1 MDRAALKAKLT
12 TALGI
17 DPNEPAVKQSSAI
30 AKPPRQTEEDPNDVS
45 AGLDAVLHST
55 QKLLAVNR
63 GQADPD
69 ERDSLMFRTV
79 KGPAEL
85 MQERTT
91 LDAGKLRWSAMRRL
105 SRMRSLKALVPG
117 HFDGYAE
124 GLIVGNPLS
133 SPLEEINPMH
143 LVEQARRIT
152 QMGPGGLP
160 SEDSIS
166 AEAQALH
173 PSSFGFLD
181 ILAGPE
187 SSRIGV
193 DTRAAWGTKIGSDGK
208 IYQRFYDRRAGVH
221 RWLSPQDLDGK
232 VLGLPD

>member
-1 MDRAALKAKLT
+1 MDTLRQKLIDSLGLK
-12 TALGI
+12 
-17 DPNEPAVKQSSAI
+17 DEPSVKQSA
-30 AKPPRQTEEDPNDVS
+30 AAPRPMRQNARTPDDVPVDV
-45 AGLDAVLHST
+45 DAVLHAT
-55 QKLLAVNR
+55 GKLLAVNR
-63 GQADPD
+63 GEAEPD
-69 ERDSLMFRTV
+69 ERDALMYRTIL
-79 KGPAEL
+79 GPDKL
-85 MQERTT
+85 MSERVD
-91 LDAGKLRWSAMRRL
+91 LDAGKLRFNAMKRL
-105 SRMRSLKALVPG
+105 SRMRNLKAFQPG
-117 HFDGYAE
+117 HFDGYAT
-124 GLIVGNPLS
+124 GLMIGNPLS

-143 LVEQARRIT
+143 LVEQSRRIT

-208 IYQRFYDRRAGVH
+208 IYQRFKDRKKGVY
-221 RWLSPQDLDGK
+221 RWLNPEDLHGK
-232 VLGLPD
+232 TLGIPD

>member
-1 MDRAALKAKLT
+1 VNPDAIRKRLVA
-12 TALGI
+12 ALGI
-17 DPNEPAVKQSSAI
+17 QEEPAVKQSA
-30 AKPPRQTEEDPNDVS
+30 AAARPPRVVEDDPHDVS
-45 AGLDAVLHST
+45 AGLDSILHST
-55 QKLLAVNR
+55 KKLLAVNR
-63 GQADPD
+63 GEAEPD
-69 ERDSLMFRTV
+69 ERDSLMFR
-79 KGPAEL
+79 KILGPDKL
-85 MQERTT
+85 MSERVQ
-91 LDAGKLRWSAMRRL
+91 LDAGKLRLNAMRRL
-105 SRMRSLKALVPG
+105 SRMRTLKGLTPG
-117 HFDGYAE
+117 HFDGYAT

-160 SEDSIS
+160 SEESIS
-166 AEAQALH
+166 SEAQSLH

-208 IYQRFYDRRAGVH
+208 IYQRFLDRRKGVH
-221 RWLSPQDLDGK
+221 RWLSPEDLHGK
-232 VLGLPD
+232 TLGIPD

>member
-1 MDRAALKAKLT
+1 MNREAIKAKLVA
-12 TALGI
+12 ALGI
-17 DPNEPAVKQSSAI
+17 DPNEPAVKQSSTV
-30 AKPPRQTEEDPNDVS
+30 AKPPRHVEEDPNDVS

-55 QKLLAVNR
+55 HKLLAVNR

-79 KGPAEL
+79 RGPAEL
-85 MQERTT
+85 MQERAS
-91 LDAGKLRWSAMRRL
+91 LDAGKLRQSAMRRL
-105 SRMRSLKALVPG
+105 SRIRSLKGLVPG

-208 IYQRFYDRRAGVH
+208 IYQRFLDRRAGVH